1 MKGFLWGVVAIAGLA
16 WTGLGW
22 LFYTIAGSGG
32 AAVVGVTRWLEL
44 EPASTQW
51 IADGLSM
58 AGGIAQWLVIL
69 VWLIG
74 VGVLGLLAWLG
85 SEAMNSADA
94 AVPRYRARA
103 DVDQAGIIDD
113 EVRDKKVS

>member
-1 MKGFLWGVVAIAGLA
+1 MKGLLWTVVAVAGAA

-22 LFYTIAGSGG
+22 LLHSLAGSGG
-32 AAVVGVTRWLEL
+32 AAVVSVTRWLQL

-51 IADGLSM
+51 IADGLSL

-74 VGVLGLLAWLG
+74 AGALGLLAWIG
-85 SEAMNSADA
+85 SKAVDGSTA
-94 AVPRYRARA
+94 ATSRFPLSGGNGRAQ
-103 DVDQAGIIDD
+103 VIDGQ
-113 EVRDKKVS
+113 VRDKKVS